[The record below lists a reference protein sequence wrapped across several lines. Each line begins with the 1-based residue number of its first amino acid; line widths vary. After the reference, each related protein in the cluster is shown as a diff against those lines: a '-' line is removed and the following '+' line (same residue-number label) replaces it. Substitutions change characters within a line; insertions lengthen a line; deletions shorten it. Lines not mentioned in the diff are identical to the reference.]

1 MVRSVA
7 GQQESYDNFIEWLL
21 ESEAQEAYEEY
32 VERKQREYGILAE
45 KKKRDD
51 MIEVGTFPK
60 LDKYVVGGGPIFVS
74 RGILIKL
81 KKYHRVGNGVGFIR
95 SVLDNYD
102 FAKQYMDG
110 IFNFY
115 HKFINTAGVVHYR
128 QVGVS
133 VVDKVVTT
141 AFSITPTAYKK
152 AYEQRRQ

>member
-1 MVRSVA
+1 MIRSVA
-7 GQQESYDNFIEWLL
+7 GQQEAYDNLFEWLL
-21 ESEAQEAYEEY
+21 ESEAQKAYEEY

-45 KKKRDD
+45 KKKGDK
-51 MIEVGTFPK
+51 MIEVGTFPNLRK
-60 LDKYVVGGGPIFVS
+60 FVVGGGPLYVS
-74 RGILIKL
+74 MGILIKL

-133 VVDKVVTT
+133 VADKVITT
-141 AFSITPTAYKK
+141 AFLITKDAYEK
-152 AYEQRRQ
+152 AYEQRMQ

>member
-1 MVRSVA
+1 MIRSA
-7 GQQESYDNFIEWLL
+7 ARQQETYDNFIEWLL

-45 KKKRDD
+45 KKKRDE

-81 KKYHRVGNGVGFIR
+81 KKYHRVGNGIGFIR

-102 FAKQYMDG
+102 F
-110 IFNFY
+110 
-115 HKFINTAGVVHYR
+115 KFINTAGVVHFR

-141 AFSITPTAYKK
+141 AFSITPMAYKK